1 MFSNFEDTFTF
12 DDVLLVPQKSDMFP
26 KDTELTTQLTR
37 EIKLNLPFLSAPMD
51 TVTEHKMA
59 IAMALAGGIGI
70 IHKNMSIA
78 EQAEEVEMVKRF
90 ENGFIEDPVT
100 VGPEDKIKDVVEIKN
115 KYAYKKV
122 PVVDDKGILVGILT
136 DVDYWLPDDLNMPVK
151 LKMRPVKDLIVAQKG
166 ISLDEANK
174 VIREKRL
181 KTLCVVDK
189 GGKLFSI
196 VTRRDIEKNLIYPN
210 ACKNDAKQLRVG
222 AAIGASVETAMERA
236 QALIDVGAD
245 VLIIDTAHGH
255 STRILKTIKE
265 LKKKYPHQQI
275 IAGNVATGVA
285 AKELVL
291 AGADAVKV
299 GIGPGS
305 ICTTRV
311 VSGIGVPQLSA
322 VLDVCKSVKMG
333 KLNVPVI
340 ADGGI
345 KNSGDVVKALA
356 AGADCVMMGNMFA
369 GTDESPGRVEFVGG
383 RMYKVYRGMGSLEA
397 MEHGSKERYGQAH
410 IDDKKKFVPEG
421 VSGKVVYK
429 GPVDRIIY
437 QMSGGVRSGM
447 GYCGARTI
455 AELQKKAKFVR
466 ISNAS
471 LRENHPHDLLQID
484 AAPNY
489 NAE

>member
-1 MFSNFEDTFTF
+1 MFDNFEPTFTF
-12 DDVLLVPQKSDMFP
+12 DDVLLIPQKSDIFP
-26 KDTELTTQLTR
+26 KDAQLGSQLTR
-37 EIKLNLPFLSAPMD
+37 GIKLNLPFISAPMD

-78 EQAEEVEMVKRF
+78 EQAEEVAMVKRF

-100 VGPEDKIKDVVEIKN
+100 VGPEDLIRTVMEIKN

-122 PVVDDKGILVGILT
+122 PVVDGRGVLVGLIT
-136 DVDYWLPDDLNMPVK
+136 DVDYWLPDDLDVPVK
-151 LKMRPVKDLIVAQKG
+151 FKMRPVSELAVVKSG
-166 ISLDEANK
+166 INLKEANE
-174 VIREKRL
+174 ILREKRV
-181 KTLCVVDK
+181 KTLCVVDAS
-189 GGKLFSI
+189 GKLVSI
-196 VTRRDIEKNLIYPN
+196 VARRDIEKNLLYPN
-210 ACKNDAKQLRVG
+210 ACKNDRKQLRVG
-222 AAIGASVETAMERA
+222 AAVGASVETAMERA
-236 QALIDVGAD
+236 GALVSAGAD
-245 VLIIDTAHGH
+245 LLVIDTAHGH
-255 STRILKTIKE
+255 SVRILQTLKAIKDQYPEIE
-265 LKKKYPHQQI
+265 L

-285 AKELVL
+285 AKELVA

-322 VLDVCKSVKMG
+322 IIDVVKAIRAG
-333 KLNVPVI
+333 KKIVPVI

-345 KNSGDVVKALA
+345 KTSGDVVKALA
-356 AGADCVMMGNMFA
+356 AGADSVMMGNLFA

-383 RMYKVYRGMGSLEA
+383 RMYKIYRGMGSMEA
-397 MEHGSKERYGQAH
+397 MERGGKERYGQGH
-410 IDDKKKFVPEG
+410 INDKKKFVPEG
-421 VSGKVVYK
+421 VSGKVMYK

-437 QMSGGVRSGM
+437 QLAGGLRSGM
-447 GYCGARTI
+447 SYCGTHTI
-455 AELQKKAKFVR
+455 VDLQKNAKFVR

-471 LRENHPHDLLQID
+471 LRENHPHDLIQID

>member
-1 MFSNFEDTFTF
+1 MFNNFEDTFTF
-12 DDVLLVPQKSDMFP
+12 DDVLLVPQKSDIFP
-26 KDTELTTQLTR
+26 KDASLATRLTR
-37 EIKLNLPFLSAPMD
+37 KIKLNLPFLSAPMD

-78 EQAEEVEMVKRF
+78 EQATEVEMVKRF

-100 VGPEDKIKDVVEIKN
+100 VGLEDKIKDVVKIKS

-122 PVVDDKGILVGILT
+122 PVVDANGVLVGLIT
-136 DVDYWLPDDLNMPVK
+136 DVDYWLPDDIDMPVK
-151 LKMRPVKDLIVAQKG
+151 FKMQSVDDLTVARKG
-166 ISLDEANK
+166 VSLDDANK
-174 VIREKRL
+174 ILREKRL

-189 GGKLFSI
+189 DGKLFSI

-210 ACKNDAKQLRVG
+210 ACKNDLKQLRVG
-222 AAIGASVETAMERA
+222 AAVGASVETAMERA
-236 QALIDVGAD
+236 DALVSAGAD

-255 STRILKTIKE
+255 SVRILQTIKE
-265 LKKKYPHQQI
+265 IKKLYKDIEI

-291 AGADAVKV
+291 AGADAIKV

-322 VLDVCKSVKMG
+322 VIDVCQAVKTG
-333 KLNVPVI
+333 KIKVPVI

-345 KNSGDVVKALA
+345 KNSGDAMKALA
-356 AGADCVMMGNMFA
+356 AGADSVMMGNMFA

-397 MEHGSKERYGQAH
+397 MEHGGKERYGQAH
-410 IDDKKKFVPEG
+410 LNDKKKFVPEG
-421 VSGKVVYK
+421 VSGKVLYK

-437 QMSGGVRSGM
+437 QLAGGIRAGMS
-447 GYCGARTI
+447 YCGTRLIT
-455 AELQKKAKFVR
+455 ELHKKARFVR

-471 LRENHPHDLLQID
+471 LRENHPHDLNQIE

-489 NAE
+489 NVE